1 MYLKESKIIVIK
13 IGSSLLIDD
22 NKKIRKKWLSEF
34 SKDIQKLLNQ
44 NKKVIIVSSGA
55 IAMGCKKLNLSK
67 QNLKLDKS
75 QAVASIGQIELMNLF
90 S

>member
-22 NKKIRKKWLSEF
+22 KKKIRKKWLTDF
-34 SKDIQKLLNQ
+34 SKDIQGLIKQ

-55 IAMGCKKLNLSK
+55 IAMGSKKLNLSK
-67 QNLKLDKS
+67 KKWNNLKS
-75 QAVASIGQIELMNLF
+75 P
-90 S
+90 